1 MSSLAS
7 GSSVSRRVS
16 GTRRFLAVIA
26 VDSVCFVT
34 LVWGAFIDGM
44 HQGWMSRTPTR
55 PTHYLSWAL
64 LLVGATLVIHAG
76 YALRR
81 SWFPEVGS
89 QAIAAVV
96 MTAIGF
102 TLLSSPDES
111 FDQPQPQ
118 PARNTYTNSG
128 TFCDSGG
135 SCYVNG
141 VQVSGY
147 P

>member
-1 MSSLAS
+1 M
-7 GSSVSRRVS
+7 
-16 GTRRFLAVIA
+16 IA
-26 VDSVCFVT
+26 VDSVCFVA
-34 LVWGAFIDGM
+34 LLWGAFIDGM
-44 HQGWMSRTPTR
+44 QGLDQRPHT
-55 PTHYLSWAL
+55 PTHYFSWAL
-64 LLVGATLVIHAG
+64 LLIGAILVIHTV

-81 SWFPEVGS
+81 SWLPEAGV

-111 FDQPQPQ
+111 FGQPQPQPQ

-128 TFCDSGG
+128 TFCYSGG
-135 SCYVNG
+135 SCYINV
-141 VQVSGY
+141 VQVSGH

>member
-1 MSSLAS
+1 MSSLTS
-7 GSSVSRRVS
+7 GSLVSQRVS

-26 VDSVCFVT
+26 VDSVCFVA
-34 LVWGAFIDGM
+34 LLWGAFIDGM
-44 HQGWMSRTPTR
+44 QGLDQRPHT
-55 PTHYLSWAL
+55 PTHYFSWAL
-64 LLVGATLVIHAG
+64 LSVGATLVIHTV

-81 SWFPEVGS
+81 GWFPEAGV

-111 FDQPQPQ
+111 FGQPQPQ

-128 TFCDSGG
+128 TFCYSGG
-135 SCYVNG
+135 SCYING
-141 VQVSGY
+141 VQVSGH